1 MSWLF
6 LDDECSCFSFLNDI
20 LLTATKVQRT
30 AVMRE
35 VTWRRKKKLRPYIR
49 CNWTVSSRSIQEG
62 TWELI
67 STEATFWKRVWLI
80 WVCSSPLNYD
90 TNILGNVFTPKIPSG
105 NLVSMFSTEESR
117 RSNSVIYKSQ
127 ALSGL
132 DALCCWSCG
141 MAISQSCP
149 ICQVCQVYYLPCV
162 IIIPSL
168 CLAMLW
174 SSGVCKCQSGRYAIL
189 LHSDRNVFSPLE
201 GVLIYPVP
209 ELVWSTC
216 WSYCSWY
223 STWNSGHRV
232 CLKI

>member
-1 MSWLF
+1 M
-6 LDDECSCFSFLNDI
+6 
-20 LLTATKVQRT
+20 
-30 AVMRE
+30 
-35 VTWRRKKKLRPYIR
+35 P
-49 CNWTVSSRSIQEG
+49 CN
-62 TWELI
+62 
-67 STEATFWKRVWLI
+67 
-80 WVCSSPLNYD
+80 
-90 TNILGNVFTPKIPSG
+90 
-105 NLVSMFSTEESR
+105 
-117 RSNSVIYKSQ
+117 
-127 ALSGL
+127 
-132 DALCCWSCG
+132 CCWSCG

-223 STWNSGHRV
+223 STWNSGHLQVHCSLTSVECTSNQSNQSKCSYSIMEKAQIETWTARTV
-232 CLKI
+232 YQCQCDSSWKTKTLLEANQIPP